1 MKNYVVIQ
9 SALFKDLEMEY
20 TALQEKIKH
29 LQAKRRRAGSSI
41 GLKI

>member
-20 TALQEKIKH
+20 ATLQEKIKH
-29 LQAKRRRAGSSI
+29 LQAKKRRAGGI
-41 GLKI
+41 I

>member
-1 MKNYVVIQ
+1 MKNYVAIQ

-29 LQAKRRRAGSSI
+29 LQAKRRRAGNSI
-41 GLKI
+41 ELKI